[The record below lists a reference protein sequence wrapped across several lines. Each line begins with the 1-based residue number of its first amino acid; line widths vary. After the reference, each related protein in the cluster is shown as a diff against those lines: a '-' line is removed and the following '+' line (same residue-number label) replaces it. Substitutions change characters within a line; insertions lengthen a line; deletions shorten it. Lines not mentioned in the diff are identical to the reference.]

1 MMADSGERTR
11 ILFVQP
17 WTGPYGS
24 ESSLYLLIKNL
35 NREEFS
41 PMVVLPDK
49 GPLREKLQAIDVPIS
64 ISPLKPWFAD
74 DDSVEGVLR
83 WLEDLPERLEGIVE
97 LIHRW
102 DIEIVHS
109 NVADIFEG
117 AFAAR
122 LTGRPHICTVRNN
135 RFAETWVA
143 NFISLPNAYAVIS
156 SLSNAIV
163 PVSNAVKDA
172 MSPYSDPLK
181 LRVIPN
187 GIEATSAQRDVQRP
201 RSEPHRSDSKNPQ
214 GPRICSFGRIAV
226 QKGYELLIDAA
237 ALVVKSFPTARFSVY
252 GAIQDEPLGQRLLG
266 RVDQLGLGENVS
278 FEGHT
283 DSVQEELHAMDL
295 LVISSIEEGSPRVA
309 LEAMAAAKPIVST
322 RCGGPEEIIIHG
334 ETGYLVPQDDSES
347 LAEAIIKVLEDP
359 ETARQMGSKG
369 LERVR
374 RHFDARRVSEQ
385 YEALYREVLKD
396 RPAGPPPA
404 EEGMALMIGAVISS
418 LGKYG
423 EELDGMVN
431 KLENLKSFEA
441 IVKNTL
447 AYKAYKAARS
457 LRQRL

>member
-1 MMADSGERTR
+1 
-11 ILFVQP
+11 
-17 WTGPYGS
+17 
-24 ESSLYLLIKNL
+24 
-35 NREEFS
+35 
-41 PMVVLPDK
+41 
-49 GPLREKLQAIDVPIS
+49 
-64 ISPLKPWFAD
+64 
-74 DDSVEGVLR
+74 
-83 WLEDLPERLEGIVE
+83 
-97 LIHRW
+97 
-102 DIEIVHS
+102 
-109 NVADIFEG
+109 
-117 AFAAR
+117 
-122 LTGRPHICTVRNN
+122 
-135 RFAETWVA
+135 
-143 NFISLPNAYAVIS
+143 
-156 SLSNAIV
+156 
-163 PVSNAVKDA
+163 
-172 MSPYSDPLK
+172 
-181 LRVIPN
+181 
-187 GIEATSAQRDVQRP
+187 
-201 RSEPHRSDSKNPQ
+201 
-214 GPRICSFGRIAV
+214 
-226 QKGYELLIDAA
+226 LIDAA